1 MASNTKPGPP
11 KQRKRSNSELDISS
25 QTNRPVK
32 HPRLAS
38 HQTLNSI
45 AEEDESLAGDTD
57 IPEHPEHNYT
67 RLTGKAQFI
76 DALADSN
83 DDGES
88 GGGSDSGM
96 EEIDEEIDIE
106 VSSGGSSED
115 ED

>member
-1 MASNTKPGPP
+1 
-11 KQRKRSNSELDISS
+11 
-25 QTNRPVK
+25 VK